1 MAKRQSSLTN
11 DGLHYLKA
19 ELTKLPTAPGVY
31 RMLSDT
37 GAVLYV
43 GKARNIKARVTQ
55 YTRALGLPTRIRK
68 MVFETRQL
76 ITVQTHTEAEALLL
90 EANLIKSLKPKYN
103 ITLRDDSSYVS
114 VVITGDETPLIRSH
128 RGAQRAKSKGDAYF
142 GPYPSASS
150 VYQTLD
156 FMERVFKLRTCSDST
171 FAHRTRPCLKYD
183 LKRCSAP
190 CVNKIS
196 PATYAADVA
205 AAKQFLRGERSA
217 VLALLQAQMN
227 TAAATMQYEAAAAAR
242 DRIKAISQLTEASGA
257 VTHILPEGDVFAL
270 TTQGGKACVQAFYYR
285 NGQHVGNHL
294 FYPTYAA
301 EQESDAELL
310 RVFLALHYAARPAP
324 SRILCNLEPAESA
337 TLAEALTTISGK
349 RVQLETPSRGEKAE
363 IVQRAL
369 QNAQTALQRK
379 LSESGN
385 WQAQLAEFAKLL
397 GIETITRLEC
407 TDISNISGKFAVASQ
422 VCAGP
427 EGMEK
432 QRYRKYKIET
442 KDTPDD
448 YTMLREVYTRRFAR
462 MAQEAPEDWPQVLL
476 VDGGKGQLNVLV
488 ECAQAAG
495 FWGSAAEFGG
505 CPALVGV
512 AKGEERDKGL
522 ETFWH
527 AKPNTDLQPSTINHQ
542 LPIGYN
548 SPLIFVLQKVRDEA
562 HRFAIAFHRNRRATA
577 LSASRLDDIP
587 GVGPTKKKALLQHFG
602 SVAAV
607 RGASLSQL
615 EDVPGLG
622 KNLARVVFDYFQ
634 G

>member
-1 MAKRQSSLTN
+1 MAKRQTAQSN

-19 ELTKLPTAPGVY
+19 ELARLPTSPGVY
-31 RMLSDT
+31 RMLNEA

-43 GKARNIKARVTQ
+43 GKARNLKARVTQ
-55 YTRALGLPTRIRK
+55 YTQPTRLPVRIRK

-128 RGAQRAKSKGDAYF
+128 RGPKREKAKGDSYY
-142 GPYPSASS
+142 GPYPSAGA

-190 CVNKIS
+190 CVRYIT
-196 PATYAADVA
+196 PEAYQQDVK
-205 AAKQFLRGERSA
+205 AAKQFLQGERAA
-217 VLALLQAQMN
+217 VLATLQAQMN
-227 TAAATMQYEAAAAAR
+227 DHATAMRYEAAAAVR

-257 VTHILPEGDVFAL
+257 VTHVVPEGDVFAL
-270 TTQGGKACVQAFYYR
+270 VTQGGKACVQAFYYR
-285 NGQHVGNHL
+285 NGQHVGNHQ
-294 FYPTYAA
+294 FWPTYAA

-310 RVFLALHYAARPAP
+310 RVFLALHYANRPAP
-324 SRILCNLEPAESA
+324 VRILTNLEPADSA
-337 TLAEALTTISGK
+337 MLAEALSTTSGRSVK
-349 RVQLETPSRGEKAE
+349 LETPTRGEKAE
-363 IVQRAL
+363 IVARAAT
-369 QNAQTALQRK
+369 NATAALQRK
-379 LSESGN
+379 LTESGT
-385 WQAQLAEFAKLL
+385 WQHQLAELAKLL
-397 GIETITRLEC
+397 GSPPITRLEC
-407 TDISNISGKFAVASQ
+407 TDISNLSGKHAVASQ
-422 VCAGP
+422 VCAGA

-432 QRYRKYKIET
+432 NRYRKYKIQT

-448 YTMLREVYTRRFAR
+448 YAMLREVYTRRFTR
-462 MAQEAPEDWPQVLL
+462 MAQEDPAEWPQVLL

-488 ECAQAAG
+488 ECAQAAAL
-495 FWGSAAEFGG
+495 WGQPHA
-505 CPALVGV
+505 PQLVGV

-527 AKPNTDLQPSTINHQ
+527 ATPAGVVQ
-542 LPIGYN
+542 LPIAYN
-548 SPLIFVLQKVRDEA
+548 SPLIFVLQRIRDEA
-562 HRFAIAFHRNRRATA
+562 HRFAISFHRNQRATA

-587 GVGPTKKKALLQHFG
+587 GVGPTKKRALLQHFG

-622 KNLARVVFDYFQ
+622 KALAKVVFDYFQ
-634 G
+634 A

>member
-1 MAKRQSSLTN
+1 MAKRQSSSSN

-19 ELTKLPTAPGVY
+19 ELAKLPTAPGVY

-43 GKARNIKARVTQ
+43 GKARNLKARVTQ
-55 YTRALGLPTRIRK
+55 YTQPLRLPTRIRK

-76 ITVQTHTEAEALLL
+76 VTVQTHTEAEALLL

-114 VVITGDETPLIRSH
+114 VVITGDATPLIRSH
-128 RGAQRAKSKGDAYF
+128 RGQRRDKSKGDTYF
-142 GPYPSASS
+142 GPYPSAGA

-156 FMERVFKLRTCSDST
+156 FMERVFRLRTCSDST

-183 LKRCSAP
+183 LKRCTAP
-190 CVNKIS
+190 CVKRIS
-196 PATYAADVA
+196 ASDYQKDVSAAR
-205 AAKQFLRGERSA
+205 QFLSGERAA
-217 VLALLQAQMN
+217 VLATLQAQMN
-227 TAAATMQYEAAAAAR
+227 DHAAAMQYEAAAAVR

-270 TTQGGKACVQAFYYR
+270 ITQGGKACVQAFYYR

-349 RVQLETPSRGEKAE
+349 RVQLETPVRGEKAE
-363 IVQRAL
+363 IVQRAW

-397 GIETITRLEC
+397 GVAAITRLEC

-432 QRYRKYKIET
+432 SQYRKYKIET

-448 YTMLREVYTRRFAR
+448 YAMLREVYQRRFAR
-462 MAQEAPEDWPQVLL
+462 MRQEAPEHWPQVLL

-495 FWGSAAEFGG
+495 LWGQEN
-505 CPALVGV
+505 CPQLLGV

-522 ETFWH
+522 ETFFH
-527 AKPNTDLQPSTINHQ
+527 AIPNTRPSTIDHRI
-542 LPIGYN
+542 LDIPHN

-562 HRFAIAFHRNRRATA
+562 HRFAITFHRASRATA
-577 LSASRLDDIP
+577 LSTSRLDEIP
-587 GVGPTKKKALLQHFG
+587 GVGPSKKKALLQHFG

-622 KNLARVVFDYFQ
+622 KSLARVVFDYFQ